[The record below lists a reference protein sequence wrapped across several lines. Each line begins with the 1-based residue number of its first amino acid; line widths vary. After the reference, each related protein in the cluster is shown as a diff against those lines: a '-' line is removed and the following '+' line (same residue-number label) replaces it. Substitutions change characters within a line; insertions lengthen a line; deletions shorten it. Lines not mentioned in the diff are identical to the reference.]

1 MRRPRFNGEFYTFK
15 VQIFKLVNPKLKRV
29 LFMTIEEIGKSFQL
43 FESNLERLFET
54 VTSVG
59 FRVKEKR
66 IKS

>member
-1 MRRPRFNGEFYTFK
+1 
-15 VQIFKLVNPKLKRV
+15 
-29 LFMTIEEIGKSFQL
+29 MTIEEIGKSFQL